1 MKKPFDPVEDSVTPK
16 SLKTLGLIIKVTLA
30 VGLIVSLGWLTLRAC
45 LQGGT
50 SKMKKYIWTEAALE
64 QKENGA
70 LTVNRLAEFNDPE
83 LSRLFY
89 IGRIY
94 HTKEIGQL
102 QFMLRY
108 NVLNREYQKYEKDG
122 SPVGSF
128 TFELVTESEKE
139 EAARY
144 VKYCY
149 VSDEAL
155 MYRYY
160 RIAFENVD
168 LSGIDGAQV
177 IIYHNL
183 NGDKKEIGRCIVYDK
198 DGASEIFNPGKG
210 SKPTAGLKYE
220 G

>member
-16 SLKTLGLIIKVTLA
+16 SVKTLGLIIKITLA

-45 LQGGT
+45 LQDGT
-50 SKMKKYIWTEAALE
+50 SKMKQYIWTEAAIE
-64 QKENGA
+64 QKENGT
-70 LTVNRLAEFNDPE
+70 LTVNRLTEYNDPE

-94 HTKEIGQL
+94 HTEEIGQL

-108 NVLNREYQKYEKDG
+108 NVLSREYEDYASG
-122 SPVGSF
+122 VGEF
-128 TFELVTESEKE
+128 VFELVTQADGEVKG
-139 EAARY
+139 RY
-144 VKYCY
+144 TKYCY
-149 VSDEAL
+149 ITDEAM

-168 LSGIDGAQV
+168 LNGVDGAQV
-177 IIYHNL
+177 IIYYQYGEKH
-183 NGDKKEIGRCIVYDK
+183 EIGRCIVYDK
-198 DGASEIFNPGKG
+198 DAAREVL
-210 SKPTAGLKYE
+210 KPTSSKKPTSGLKYE

>member
-45 LQGGT
+45 LQDGT
-50 SKMKKYIWTEAALE
+50 SKMKKYLWTEAAIE
-64 QKENGA
+64 QKENGT
-70 LTVNRLAEFNDPE
+70 LTVSRLAEYNDPE

-94 HTKEIGQL
+94 HTEEIGQL

-108 NVLNREYQKYEKDG
+108 NTLSQEYRKYEKDG

-128 TFELVTESEKE
+128 SFELITETDKTET
-139 EAARY
+139 ARY
-144 VKYCY
+144 TEYCY
-149 VSDEAL
+149 ITDKAL

-168 LSGIDGAQV
+168 LDGVDGAQV
-177 IIYHNL
+177 IIYYTL
-183 NGDKKEIGRCIVYDK
+183 NEEKNEIGRCIVYDK
-198 DGASEIFNPGKG
+198 DGASEIFKPSTSK
-210 SKPTAGLKYE
+210 KPTAGLKYGE
-220 G
+220 

>member
-16 SLKTLGLIIKVTLA
+16 SLKTLGLIIKVTLV

-45 LQGGT
+45 LQDGT

-108 NVLNREYQKYEKDG
+108 NVLSREYEDYASG
-122 SPVGSF
+122 VGKF
-128 TFELVTESEKE
+128 VFELVTEGDGEEKG
-139 EAARY
+139 RY
-144 VKYCY
+144 TKYCY
-149 VSDEAL
+149 ITDEAM

-168 LSGIDGAQV
+168 LEGVDGAQV
-177 IIYHNL
+177 IIYYEYGEKH
-183 NGDKKEIGRCIVYDK
+183 EIGRCIVYDK
-198 DGASEIFNPGKG
+198 EGASEKFNPGKG

>member
-1 MKKPFDPVEDSVTPK
+1 MKKTFDPVEDSVTPK
-16 SLKTLGLIIKVTLA
+16 SLKTLGLIIKITLA

-45 LQGGT
+45 LQDGT
-50 SKMKKYIWTEAALE
+50 SKMKKYLWTEAAIE
-64 QKENGA
+64 QKENGT
-70 LTVNRLAEFNDPE
+70 LTVNRLTEYNDPE

-108 NVLNREYQKYEKDG
+108 NVLSREYQKYEKDG

-128 TFELVTESEKE
+128 VFELITEADKE
-139 EAARY
+139 EVAHY
-144 VKYCY
+144 TEYCY
-149 VSDEAL
+149 ITDKAL

-168 LSGIDGAQV
+168 LNGVDGAQV
-177 IIYHNL
+177 IIYYTL
-183 NGDKKEIGRCIVYDK
+183 NGEKSEIGRCIVYDK
-198 DGASEIFNPGKG
+198 DGASEIFKPSASK
-210 SKPTAGLKYE
+210 KPTSGLKYGE
-220 G
+220 